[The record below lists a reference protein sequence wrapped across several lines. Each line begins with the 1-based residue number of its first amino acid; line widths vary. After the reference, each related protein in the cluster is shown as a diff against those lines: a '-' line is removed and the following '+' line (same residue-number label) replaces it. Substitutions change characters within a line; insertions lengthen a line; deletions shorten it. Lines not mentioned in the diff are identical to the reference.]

1 MRLSTASRT
10 DRLGYE
16 AVTFASAEEYLG
28 SDRVHDT
35 ECVITNVQ
43 MPGMTGIDLQ
53 DRLIADGYRRPIIFI
68 SALSAE
74 DAGAHALKTS
84 ASRFLKK
91 PFSDERLIDCLDW
104 ALRDPASDP
113 TVSSIGSVW

>member
-16 AVTFASAEEYLG
+16 TVTFASAEEYLG

-35 ECVITNVQ
+35 ECVITDVQ

-53 DRLIADGYRRPIIFI
+53 DRLIADGYRRPISFI

-74 DAGAHALKTS
+74 DT
-84 ASRFLKK
+84 
-91 PFSDERLIDCLDW
+91 ER
-104 ALRDPASDP
+104 R
-113 TVSSIGSVW
+113 